1 MPLLDIKTDLTS
13 LRFGSDRPG
22 NGSSKQPFV
31 RKDIPGRAKSF
42 LDQIEDERTGVYG
55 MTAGNDLGFIRGGI
69 LRPGAALN
77 DVERILKLYSETP
90 VGLAFNA
97 KQVLLSLQDDGSTTF
112 IPPNILGQLGLN
124 AVGFGHL
131 ESFTPIP
138 KPQFSQENTFGMA
151 NPSFGTGF
159 GQKITF
165 RGEGDS
171 GRAVYTSTDGKT
183 PGELAS
189 DVTDKINTSV
199 LYNSSERNQDVD
211 PDLIN
216 FDITVIDNDNPIN
229 KVWIHLRAYL
239 KSFSDSFGAGW
250 DTVRYVGRGEDF
262 FKYGG
267 FTREIS
273 MGFDVLVGSS
283 QEQDIVY
290 EKLNYLASCMAPDYS
305 EAGFMRGSIF
315 RITVGDYL
323 VDVPGVITGLNFT
336 IPDNSPWD
344 IARKDNGEIDSN
356 AKQLPHL
363 IEIGTFTFKPI
374 HNFIPKRVQYLGD
387 EAGFDQVTKFI
398 GSPSISETTLG
409 PSPSTTPEI

>member
-13 LRFGSDRPG
+13 LRFGNDRPG
-22 NGSSKQPFV
+22 NGSSKQPFI
-31 RKDIPGRAKSF
+31 RKDIPGKGKSF

-55 MTAGNDLGFIRGGI
+55 MTAANDLGFIRGGI

-77 DVERILKLYSETP
+77 DVERILKLYSETA

-159 GQKITF
+159 NEKITF

-171 GRAVYTSTDGKT
+171 GRAVYQSTDGKT
-183 PGELAS
+183 PGALAS
-189 DVTDKINTSV
+189 DVTDKINNSPLV
-199 LYNSSERNQDVD
+199 YSSERSENIPEDVV
-211 PDLIN
+211 N
-216 FDITVIDNDNPIN
+216 FDIAVIDNDNPSN

-239 KSFSDSFGAGW
+239 KSFSDSYGAGW

-267 FTREIS
+267 FTRDIS
-273 MGFDVLVGSS
+273 MGFDVLVGSA
-283 QEQDIVY
+283 QEQDAVY

-305 EAGFMRGSIF
+305 ESGFMRGSIF
-315 RITVGDYL
+315 RLTVGDYL
-323 VDVPGVITGLNFT
+323 VDVPGVVTGLNYSV
-336 IPDNSPWD
+336 PNNVPWD
-344 IARKDNGEIDSN
+344 IARKNDGTRDPYNQ
-356 AKQLPHL
+356 QLPH
-363 IEIGTFTFKPI
+363 IVEVGTFNFKPI
-374 HNFIPKRVQYLGD
+374 HNFIPRRVQHFGGTEYD
-387 EAGFDQVTKFI
+387 PYTKFI
-398 GSPSISETTLG
+398 GRNIEQVNTDING
-409 PSPSTTPEI
+409 